1 MLNLM
6 RQLDHER
13 GACFIQT
20 VHSVLRQVTLN
31 EAVSGRRLTLKA
43 WLTAES
49 SMGQSILPFTLTV
62 PTKKSCCLTS
72 CWHKANNKQATR
84 GFLIMFY
91 CSEGGQMTNSIL
103 TSLKTCKSATQTTTL
118 TRWSSLCVDRL
129 RESAECTSAEGVK
142 KEDRNRKT

>member
-1 MLNLM
+1 MW
-6 RQLDHER
+6 QLDHEH
-13 GACFIQT
+13 GTCFIQT

-72 CWHKANNKQATR
+72 CWHKANNKQD
-84 GFLIMFY
+84 F
-91 CSEGGQMTNSIL
+91 
-103 TSLKTCKSATQTTTL
+103 
-118 TRWSSLCVDRL
+118 
-129 RESAECTSAEGVK
+129 
-142 KEDRNRKT
+142 